1 LWNVDAGLRVGSGGI
16 ESYLSFALKSGQ
28 DRGIVFAIEIS
39 LIGQLARSK
48 AR

>member
-1 LWNVDAGLRVGSGGI
+1 MGHHRCSD
-16 ESYLSFALKSGQ
+16 LSLLKSGQ